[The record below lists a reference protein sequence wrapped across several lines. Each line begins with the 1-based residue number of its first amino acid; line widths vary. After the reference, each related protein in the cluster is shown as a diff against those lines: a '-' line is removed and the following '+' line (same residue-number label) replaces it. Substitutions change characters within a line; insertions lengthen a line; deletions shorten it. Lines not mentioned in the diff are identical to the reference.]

1 LEEDVV
7 FCFTNA
13 SVRSRINRQ
22 ATIMT
27 DIELLLELFKSYSPE
42 ADTARIMQ
50 AYDLAREAHEGQT
63 RATGDPYLT
72 HVVQTS
78 KILADMYMDEPSIV
92 AGLLHDVP
100 EDTSVSLDTIRARFG
115 DEVAQLVDG
124 VTKLSQL
131 RLGMEQEEAESLRKM
146 FLAMAEDIRVVLIKL
161 ADRLHNMRT
170 LYGKSPE
177 KQKKIARET
186 LEIFAPL
193 ANRLGIYHIR
203 RELEDLSLKY
213 LEPAAYDEIEHLLAD
228 DRDDSQSFIQQSITI
243 LRERLPQEGIQADIT
258 GRPKHIYSIYRKMLS
273 KERDFTH
280 IYDIRAVRVIVDSV
294 KDCYV
299 VLGVVHSLWTPIP
312 GEFDDYIAKPK
323 ENLYR
328 SLHTAVIGPG
338 GKPVEVQIRTREMH
352 QLAEYGIAA
361 HWRYKEPGG
370 RRDPNLED
378 KINWMRQLMEWRTEI
393 ADARTFVDSLKTDIF
408 KDQVYVF
415 TPKGQIIE
423 LAAGAT
429 PIDFAYHVH
438 TEIGHRCRGAK
449 VNGKIVAL
457 DYKLKTGDRVEI
469 LTAKRGGPSRD
480 WLNPSLGLVH
490 TARGREKIRQWFKK
504 QEREAAVA
512 EGRELLEKE
521 LRRLG
526 LAQKNLDEIARL
538 FNFKGID
545 ELFEA
550 IGHEDISIQNVGTKL
565 LEAEQAKT
573 APPSMLPL
581 PATEAKPR
589 PREDTEVDLGIGGVG
604 NLLTRL
610 AHCCNPLPG
619 DEIVG
624 FITRGRGITIHRK
637 DCKNVLDIDTERERV
652 LALKWG
658 SKDQDKV
665 YPVQIQVRAFDR
677 AGLMHEIS
685 GIVADEGV
693 NMSTVSSTSTRDKT
707 AVIRATLEIA
717 GADQLTRILKKI
729 DRLPNVVEARRMTV

>member
-1 LEEDVV
+1 
-7 FCFTNA
+7 
-13 SVRSRINRQ
+13 
-22 ATIMT
+22 MT
-27 DIELLLELFKSYSPE
+27 DIELLVELFKSYSPE
-42 ADTARIMQ
+42 ADTARIKQ
-50 AYDLAREAHEGQT
+50 AYDLAREAHAGQT
-63 RATGDPYLT
+63 RATGDPYVT

-100 EDTSVSLDTIRARFG
+100 EDTSVGLDTIRSRFG

-243 LRERLPQEGIQADIT
+243 LRERLPQEGIEADIT

-338 GKPVEVQIRTREMH
+338 GKPVEIQIRTHEMH
-352 QLAEYGIAA
+352 RLAEYGIAA

-469 LTAKRGGPSRD
+469 LTAKKGGPSRD

-504 QEREAAVA
+504 QEREAAIA

-526 LAQKNLDEIARL
+526 LAQKNLDEVARL
-538 FNFKGID
+538 FNFRGVE

-550 IGHEDISIQNVGTKL
+550 IGHEDISIQTVGTKL
-565 LEAEQAKT
+565 LEAEQAK
-573 APPSMLPL
+573 ALPPSLLPP
-581 PATEAKPR
+581 PAAEAKPR
-589 PREDTEVDLGIGGVG
+589 PREDTDVDLGIGGVG

-610 AHCCNPLPG
+610 ARCCNPLPG

-658 SKDQDKV
+658 SKEQDKV

-693 NMSTVSSTSTRDKT
+693 NMSAVSSTSTRDKT
-707 AVIRATLEIA
+707 ALIRATLEIA

>member
-1 LEEDVV
+1 M
-7 FCFTNA
+7 A
-13 SVRSRINRQ
+13 
-22 ATIMT
+22 MT
-27 DIELLLELFKSYSPE
+27 DIELLVELFKSYSPDV
-42 ADTARIMQ
+42 DTSRIVR
-50 AYDLAREAHEGQT
+50 AYDLARVAHDGQF
-63 RATGDPYLT
+63 RQTGEPYVS
-72 HVVQTS
+72 HEVQTA
-78 KILADMYMDEPSIV
+78 KILADMYMDEPSLV
-92 AGLLHDVP
+92 AALMHDVP
-100 EDTSVSLDTIRARFG
+100 EDTTTTLETIRAQFG
-115 DEVAQLVDG
+115 DEVASLVDG

-131 RLGMEQEEAESLRKM
+131 RLGIEQAEAESLRKM

-177 KQKKIARET
+177 KQKKIAHET

-213 LEPAAYDEIEHLLAD
+213 LEPDAYAEVERLLAD
-228 DRDDSQSFIQQSITI
+228 DRDDSHSYITQAITI
-243 LRERLPQEGIQADIT
+243 LRERLPQEGIGAEIT
-258 GRPKHIYSIYRKMLS
+258 GRPKHIYSIYRKMLA
-273 KERDFTH
+273 KERDFSH

-338 GKPVEVQIRTREMH
+338 GKPLEVQIRTREMH
-352 QLAEYGIAA
+352 QVAEYGIAA

-370 RRDPNLED
+370 RRDPNLEE
-378 KINWMRQLMEWRTEI
+378 KINWMRQLVEWRSEI
-393 ADARTFVDSLKTDIF
+393 ADARVFVDSLKTDIF

-457 DYKLKTGDRVEI
+457 DYRLKTGDRVEI
-469 LTAKRGGPSRD
+469 LTAKKGGPSRD

-490 TARGREKIRQWFKK
+490 TARAREKIRQWFKK
-504 QEREAAVA
+504 QEREAAMA

-526 LAQKNLDEIARL
+526 LAQKNLDEVAKL
-538 FNFKGID
+538 FNVKSID
-545 ELFEA
+545 DLCEA
-550 IGHEDISIQNVGTKL
+550 IGHEDISIQSVGVKL
-565 LEAEQAKT
+565 LEAEQPKT
-573 APPSMLPL
+573 SLPPSLPRGAGRRSEVRPPP
-581 PATEAKPR
+581 PA
-589 PREDTEVDLGIGGVG
+589 EVGLEIGGVG
-604 NLLTRL
+604 NLLTHL

-624 FITRGRGITIHRK
+624 FITRGRGITIHRS
-637 DCKNVLDIDTERERV
+637 DCKNVLDVADRER
-652 LALKWG
+652 LLILKWG
-658 SKDQDKV
+658 SKDHDRI
-665 YPVQIQVRAFDR
+665 YSVQIQVRAFDR

-693 NMSTVSSTSTRDKT
+693 NMSSVSSTSTRDRT
-707 AVIRATLEIA
+707 ALISATLEIA
-717 GADQLTRILKKI
+717 SADQLTRILNKI
-729 DRLPNVVEARRMTV
+729 DRLPNVVEARRVTG